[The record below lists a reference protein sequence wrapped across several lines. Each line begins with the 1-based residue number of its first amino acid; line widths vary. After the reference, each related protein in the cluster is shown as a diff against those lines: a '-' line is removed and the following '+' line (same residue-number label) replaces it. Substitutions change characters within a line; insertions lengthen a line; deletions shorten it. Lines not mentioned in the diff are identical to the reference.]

1 MLVLVSLD
9 IYQLFITNIGI
20 INIGLVL
27 QNLDINLNLSGDLLV
42 GEGDYVFLLHLI
54 IIFDWVKIL
63 ILKRNGC
70 QSKVTKD

>member
-42 GEGDYVFLLHLI
+42 G
-54 IIFDWVKIL
+54 
-63 ILKRNGC
+63 
-70 QSKVTKD
+70 